1 MLYVLE
7 DSRGVVSTGVP
18 ATEGFVEVPT
28 ANPRVAGSIAGIKFS
43 AVGTGRSVRSKANG
57 GDGGGAETVVRL
69 TAIVE
74 PSSRSM
80 TNGLPQ
86 YGPSR
91 WHPEG
96 TRGNCGMRVGTSFRL
111 AAASAATA
119 ARQT

>member
-28 ANPRVAGSIAGIKFS
+28 ANPRLVGSIAGTKFS
-43 AVGTGRSVRSKANG
+43 AVGTGRSVRSKAND
-57 GDGGGAETVVRL
+57 DGGGAETVVRL

-80 TNGLPQ
+80 TNGLAPC
-86 YGPSR
+86 GPSR
-91 WHPEG
+91 WHPGG

-111 AAASAATA
+111 AAPSAATA